1 MPLPIVAVVGRPNVG
16 KSTFVNR
23 IAQADEAIVHEMRG
37 VTRDRSY
44 HEADW
49 NGVDFKLIDTGGIE
63 MGDDDAFQG
72 SIRNQALAGAN
83 EADVILFLV
92 DGKTGVN
99 ADDEA
104 VARILRKTSKPVF
117 LVVNKLDTPNRMDEV
132 WEFYQ
137 LGLGDPWP
145 VSAMHGHGTGD
156 LLDEVVNE
164 LKKVDLPAD
173 ADEEDGINVAI
184 IGRPN
189 AGKSSL
195 TNKLTANDRSIV
207 SDVAG
212 TTRDAIDTHIV
223 HDGQRYT
230 IVDTAGLRRKSQI
243 DEDVEYYG
251 FVRAMRAIDRANV
264 ALLVIDST
272 LGLTDQDQRVAGFAA
287 ERGCAMVIVLNKWD
301 LIEGPEAKA
310 EIRERIADR
319 LTFVGY
325 APVIAIS
332 ALTGKKVDRIWD
344 AVNAAYENYSQTIP
358 TNRLNTWLAGIREF
372 GHTVSKGKAVLRMK
386 YVTQTA
392 TCPPQF
398 TFFANRPDLV
408 DDNFERYLE
417 NRSARELRARG
428 YAHQDQVQEEGLK
441 DHGGFAGCGRPVRR
455 RVSVG
460 IHSLRA
466 DHLEGVLPYR
476 PARARQRQYR
486 HHQRHPH
493 DGQGRRLRRVRSG
506 LRQGPAVGRI
516 WPGRSASRSCQ
527 RRLRARRARHVRH
540 HAGRGVPRLRVGPYL
555 LSVAWLQGRQGDRGG
570 RGLPVRDVRLDRRLP
585 RAAHLHR
592 ARRATTKRV
601 SVGSIAA
608 AAACPFFALY
618 FFWGDWLAWLFCT
631 VAGLTVVWA
640 HRENIKRLRAGT
652 ESRIGDKG
660 KKKEA

>member
-23 IAQADEAIVHEMRG
+23 IAQADEAIVHAMRG

-44 HEADW
+44 HDADW
-49 NGVDFKLIDTGGIE
+49 NGVEFKLVDTGGIE

-83 EADVILFLV
+83 EADVIVFLV
-92 DGKTGVN
+92 DGKTGIN
-99 ADDEA
+99 ADDEQ
-104 VARILRKTSKPVF
+104 VARILRKTAKPVF
-117 LVVNKLDTPNRMDEV
+117 LVVNKLDTPGRTDDM

-145 VSAMHGHGTGD
+145 VSSMHGHGTGD
-156 LLDEVVNE
+156 LLDAVVEE
-164 LKKVDLPAD
+164 LKKVELPAD
-173 ADEEDGINVAI
+173 ADDDPGINVAI

-212 TTRDAIDTHIV
+212 TTRDAIDTHVV
-223 HDGQRYT
+223 HDDRRYT

-264 ALLVIDST
+264 ALLVIDAT
-272 LGLTDQDQRVAGFAA
+272 LGLTNEDQRVAGYAA

-301 LIEGPEAKA
+301 LVEGPEAKA
-310 EIRERIADR
+310 EIRDRIADR
-319 LTFVGY
+319 MTFVGY

-344 AVNAAYENYSQTIP
+344 AIDTAYANYSQTIT

-392 TCPPQF
+392 ACPPQF

-417 NRSARELRARG
+417 NRLREQFDLVG
-428 YAHQDQVQEEGLK
+428 T
-441 DHGGFAGCGRPVRR
+441 PI
-455 RVSVG
+455 RV
-460 IHSLRA
+460 
-466 DHLEGVLPYR
+466 
-476 PARARQRQYR
+476 
-486 HHQRHPH
+486 
-493 DGQGRRLRRVRSG
+493 
-506 LRQGPAVGRI
+506 
-516 WPGRSASRSCQ
+516 
-527 RRLRARRARHVRH
+527 
-540 HAGRGVPRLRVGPYL
+540 
-555 LSVAWLQGRQGDRGG
+555 
-570 RGLPVRDVRLDRRLP
+570 
-585 RAAHLHR
+585 
-592 ARRATTKRV
+592 K
-601 SVGSIAA
+601 
-608 AAACPFFALY
+608 F
-618 FFWGDWLAWLFCT
+618 
-631 VAGLTVVWA
+631 
-640 HRENIKRLRAGT
+640 
-652 ESRIGDKG
+652 
-660 KKKEA
+660 KKKD

>member
-23 IAQADEAIVHEMRG
+23 IAQADEAIVHAMRG

-49 NGVDFKLIDTGGIE
+49 NGVEFKLVDTGGIE

-83 EADVILFLV
+83 EADVIVFLV
-92 DGKTGVN
+92 DGKTGIN
-99 ADDEA
+99 ADDEQ

-117 LVVNKLDTPNRMDEV
+117 LVVNKLDTPGREDEM

-145 VSAMHGHGTGD
+145 VSSMHGHGTGD
-156 LLDEVVNE
+156 LLDAVVEE
-164 LKKVDLPAD
+164 LKKVELPAD
-173 ADEEDGINVAI
+173 ADDDPGINVAI

-223 HDGQRYT
+223 HEGQRYT

-264 ALLVIDST
+264 ALLVIDAT
-272 LGLTDQDQRVAGFAA
+272 LGLTNEDQRVAGYAA

-301 LIEGPEAKA
+301 LVEGPEAKA

-319 LTFVGY
+319 MTFVGY

-344 AVNAAYENYSQTIP
+344 AVNTAYENYSQTIP

-417 NRSARELRARG
+417 NRLREQFDL
-428 YAHQDQVQEEGLK
+428 
-441 DHGGFAGCGRPVRR
+441 
-455 RVSVG
+455 VG
-460 IHSLRA
+460 TPI
-466 DHLEGVLPYR
+466 G
-476 PARARQRQYR
+476 
-486 HHQRHPH
+486 
-493 DGQGRRLRRVRSG
+493 
-506 LRQGPAVGRI
+506 
-516 WPGRSASRSCQ
+516 
-527 RRLRARRARHVRH
+527 
-540 HAGRGVPRLRVGPYL
+540 
-555 LSVAWLQGRQGDRGG
+555 
-570 RGLPVRDVRLDRRLP
+570 
-585 RAAHLHR
+585 
-592 ARRATTKRV
+592 
-601 SVGSIAA
+601 
-608 AAACPFFALY
+608 
-618 FFWGDWLAWLFCT
+618 
-631 VAGLTVVWA
+631 
-640 HRENIKRLRAGT
+640 IKF
-652 ESRIGDKG
+652 
-660 KKKEA
+660 KKKD